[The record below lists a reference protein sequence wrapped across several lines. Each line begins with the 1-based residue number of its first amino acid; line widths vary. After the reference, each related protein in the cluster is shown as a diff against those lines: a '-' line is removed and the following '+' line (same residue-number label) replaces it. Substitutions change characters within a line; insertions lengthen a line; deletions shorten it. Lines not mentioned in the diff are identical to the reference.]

1 MIESLKFSVVRDLDK
16 LKRELTSY
24 KNPNENIWISKPEVS
39 YSAGNLCLHLL
50 GNLNHFIGAVL
61 GNTGYI
67 RNRDLELSQKDIP
80 VDELI
85 KQIDETILT
94 VEKTF
99 DNITTD
105 MLNQDYPILFN
116 NQKITTCQMLINTVC
131 YLNYHLGQINIHRK
145 LFNKSGE

>member
-24 KNPNENIWISKPEVS
+24 KNPENIWISKPEIS
-39 YSAGNLCLHLL
+39 YPAGNLCLHLL

-61 GNTGYI
+61 GNTGYV
-67 RNRDLELSQKDIP
+67 RDRDLELSQKDIP
-80 VDELI
+80 VNELI

-94 VEKTF
+94 VERTF

-105 MLNQDYPILFN
+105 TLIKDYPILFN
-116 NQKITTCQMLINTVC
+116 NQRITTCQMLINTVC

-145 LFNKSGE
+145 LFDK

>member
-145 LFNKSGE
+145 LFDK